1 MKARR
6 EMIAGV
12 VLAAAIAVLPLPA
25 PAADDGAQDVLAAQV
40 RDQGLACGKPQ
51 KAERDASW
59 SKPDEAAW
67 ILTCDNATYRI
78 RLDPHR
84 AAKIEQINK

>member
-1 MKARR
+1 MTARR
-6 EMIAGV
+6 RTIAGA
-12 VLAAAIAVLPLPA
+12 VLAVAIAAPPLPA

-40 RDQGLACGKPQ
+40 RDQGLAGGKPQ
-51 KAERDASW
+51 KAERDSSW

-84 AAKIEQINK
+84 AARIEQINK